1 MTEQQSARMPS
12 VRMPSVSVVIATR
25 GRPEMLRA
33 AVRAVLAQDYA
44 GPIDITV
51 VYDRI
56 EIDQLDDVVVPLH
69 RRRLRTV
76 ANTRSPGLAG
86 SRNTGMLSSDGEL
99 IAFCDDDDEW
109 LPSKLDRQI
118 ALWREDPDAVL
129 IATGIRIATSGRL
142 VDRLPPERTE
152 FADLINSRLTE
163 LHPSS
168 FLVRR
173 SDVSGPLGLVDEEL
187 PSSYGEDYDFLLR
200 AARVGH
206 IRGVQDPL
214 VVVNWNRTSFFGGKW
229 QGIVDGLTYL
239 LNKHPE
245 FAENPKGAA
254 RIEGQIAF
262 AWAALGR
269 RFEARTW
276 ASRTISHDRSQ
287 LRAYAALIIAA
298 RLMPAGPLVRAVNR
312 GGRGL

>member
-1 MTEQQSARMPS
+1 MRDQQGVHA
-12 VRMPSVSVVIATR
+12 PSVSVVIATR

-33 AVRAVLAQDYA
+33 AVKGILGQVYA
-44 GPIDITV
+44 GAIDLTV
-51 VYDRI
+51 VFDRI
-56 EIDQLDDVVVPLH
+56 EIDLLEDIVIPESQ
-69 RRRLRTV
+69 RRLQTL

-86 SRNTGMLSSDGEL
+86 GRNTGILASDGEL

-109 LPSKLDRQI
+109 LPSKLDRQVS
-118 ALWREDPDAVL
+118 LWREDPGAVL
-129 IATGIRIATSGRL
+129 ISTGIRIATAGRL

-152 FADLINSRLTE
+152 FTDLIKSRVTE
-163 LHPSS
+163 IHPSS

-173 SDVSGPLGLVDEEL
+173 SDVIGVLGLVDEDL
-187 PSSYGEDYDFLLR
+187 PASYGEDYDYLLR

-206 IRGVQDPL
+206 IRGVQESL
-214 VVVNWNRTSFFGGKW
+214 VVVHWNRTSFFDGKW

-245 FAENPKGAA
+245 FRDSPEGSA

-269 RFEARTW
+269 RPEARSW
-276 ASRTISHDRSQ
+276 AARTINHDRSQ
-287 LRAYAALIIAA
+287 LRAYAALAIAA
-298 RLMPAGPLVRAVNR
+298 RLVPAGPLVRAVNR
-312 GGRGL
+312 SGRGL